1 MNARMRTVTR
11 RIAVPV
17 LSAATLLGLTA
28 CGQHGGSWGSN
39 PRYTEDRAMTV
50 AHVAGTGL
58 SVVNANGSVSA
69 IGDQDRVDDVL
80 IEARLYSFDTER
92 LAFAKLLATRTGDGT
107 LDVRV
112 EWPGEGRQKNE
123 GATIRVYLPDADGVE
138 VRTSNGS
145 ITTEYLSGHANLSSS
160 NGKITAIGHN
170 GELVAGSSNGSI
182 RAEGVTG
189 PIDVKTSNGA
199 VVVEHALAPVR
210 VQTSN
215 GSISIQTA
223 DSNPGPVR
231 ARTSNGRVNLDL
243 GTGFEGRLR
252 IDTSNARID
261 VRDVQHARLI
271 QSSKN
276 YVELQIGDSDREST
290 VRTSNGSVR
299 VKGTEPS
306 DAIAD

>member
-1 MNARMRTVTR
+1 MHTLTR

-28 CGQHGGSWGSN
+28 CGQHGGSWYST
-39 PRYTEDRAMTV
+39 PTYTEDRAMTV

-58 SVVNANGSVSA
+58 SVINANGSVSA
-69 IGDQDRVDDVL
+69 VRDDARVDDVL
-80 IEARLYSFDTER
+80 VEARLYSYDTER
-92 LAFAKLLATRTGDGT
+92 LAFARLLATRTGDGT

-145 ITTEYLSGHANLSSS
+145 ITTENLSGHANLSSS

-182 RAEGVTG
+182 RAEAVSG
-189 PIDVKTSNGA
+189 PIDVRTSNGS
-199 VVVEHALAPVR
+199 VVIEHALAPVR
-210 VQTSN
+210 VETSN
-215 GSISIQTA
+215 GSIAIQTA

-243 GTGFEGRLR
+243 GTGFEGLLR
-252 IDTSNARID
+252 ISTSNAKIN
-261 VRDVQHARLI
+261 VRDVQHARLVE
-271 QSSKN
+271 SSKN
-276 YVELQIGDSDREST
+276 YVELRVGDSDREST

-306 DAIAD
+306 GSIAD